1 MPENPYTGILGIMDD
16 VAQTNK
22 TPGACIG
29 TITAPPPN
37 IKISYKGIELTNK
50 EVFIADY
57 LLPGYVRHVQG
68 ETSYRGGGSGL
79 PSYESH
85 NHPVDNDETWTDT
98 LKAGDHVAMIPVEAS
113 DDMQTS
119 QQYYVLAKVVRPDW
133 GWY

>member
-1 MPENPYTGILGIMDD
+1 MHENPYTGILGIMDG
-16 VAQTNK
+16 VAQSNK

-57 LLPGYVRHVQG
+57 LLPA
-68 ETSYRGGGSGL
+68 
-79 PSYESH
+79 YESH